1 MLNGFLLFMVCYLLG
16 AIPFSYLIARVKGVD
31 LTKVGSGNIGATNVY
46 RSVSPLFGVLAFLCD
61 AGKGFFAAS
70 IVNLFTLGDP
80 GMTVIGSTL
89 AVLGHT
95 FSPFVGFKG
104 GKGVA
109 TGVGVL
115 FFLQP
120 VVAIIGL
127 VCELIIIK
135 ITRYV
140 SLASIISG
148 VIILFLM
155 CLPVFNVE
163 REYSWFVFI
172 VVAYIIYKHK
182 INIQRLLKGQE
193 NKI

>member
-1 MLNGFLLFMVCYLLG
+1 MLEVGLLLLVCYLLG
-16 AIPFSYLIARVKGVD
+16 AIPFSYLIARARGVD

-61 AGKGFFAAS
+61 AGKGFFAAA
-70 IVNLFTLGDP
+70 IVNVFGGP
-80 GMTVIGSTL
+80 EMIVIGSTL

-127 VCELIIIK
+127 ASELIIIK
-135 ITRYV
+135 FTRYV
-140 SLASIISG
+140 SLASIVSG
-148 VIILFLM
+148 VIVFILM
-155 CLPVFNVE
+155 CLPVFNKE
-163 REYSWFVFI
+163 LSYSLFVFI

>member
-1 MLNGFLLFMVCYLLG
+1 MLSLFLLLIVCYLLG
-16 AIPFSYLIARVKGVD
+16 AIPFSYLVARVKGVD

-46 RSVSPLFGVLAFLCD
+46 RSVGPLFGVIAFFCD
-61 AGKGFFAAS
+61 AGKGFFAAL
-70 IVNLFTLGDP
+70 IINIFTYGDP
-80 GMTVIGSTL
+80 LMTVIGSTL

-115 FFLQP
+115 FFIQP
-120 VVAIIGL
+120 LVAIIGL
-127 VCELIIIK
+127 VSELIIIK
-135 ITRYV
+135 FTRYV
-140 SLASIISG
+140 SFASIVSG
-148 VIILFLM
+148 IIILILM
-155 CLPVFNVE
+155 FIPFFNVE
-163 REYSWFVFI
+163 LAYSWFVFI